1 MEIVL
6 IEQFNNVL
14 KNIDKTHKPNLF
26 LHVCCAPCSSAV
38 LYKLHDYFNIYIIY
52 YNPNIDTQDEHK
64 KRLDELYK
72 LLDLTKYYIPIIY
85 NEYDHNEFLN
95 KIQGYENEPEGGERC
110 KLCFE
115 QRLLYSYDVAKK
127 YINDNNLQNYDN
139 YLCTTL
145 SISPHKDAKLI
156 YDIGKT
162 ICNESDIMYLP
173 SDFKKED
180 GFLIS
185 IRLAKKYNLY
195 RQNYCGC
202 EFSKL
207 N

>member
-1 MEIVL
+1 MSKKEEAKRQWVPL
-6 IEQFNNVL
+6 AHSDWTGLRLFN
-14 KNIDKTHKPNLF
+14 F
-26 LHVCCAPCSSAV
+26 
-38 LYKLHDYFNIYIIY
+38 
-52 YNPNIDTQDEHK
+52 
-64 KRLDELYK
+64 
-72 LLDLTKYYIPIIY
+72 
-85 NEYDHNEFLN
+85 
-95 KIQGYENEPEGGERC
+95 
-110 KLCFE
+110 FE
-115 QRLLYSYDVAKK
+115 QRLLYSYDVTKK